1 MKKILV
7 FWHLMFLQNMLFA
20 QKDILVIGNSD
31 EICFD
36 SSYNVNIANN
46 LDDLLSYDIALIFSG
61 VSSRIK
67 KEDFSNII
75 EFVSRGGGL
84 YLGCEN
90 WPFQAETNQILD
102 HFFSFQSWGNFQ
114 SSYAKV
120 SDDSEITELKEIP
133 TGNSVTVFP
142 MNSNF
147 KVDVWLDDN
156 PIVMSGDFNN
166 GRIVV
171 DGGYSR
177 FYCSEIN
184 ETSKMFFLNLMKYL
198 GSQ

>member
-1 MKKILV
+1 
-7 FWHLMFLQNMLFA
+7 MLFA
-20 QKDILVIGNSD
+20 QKNILVIGNSD
-31 EICFD
+31 GICFD
-36 SSYNVNIANN
+36 SSYNVNVDSD

-61 VSSRIK
+61 ASSCLK
-67 KEDFSNII
+67 NEDFTNII
-75 EFVSRGGGL
+75 EFISRGGGL

-90 WPFQAETNQILD
+90 
-102 HFFSFQSWGNFQ
+102 FSFQSWGNFQ

-133 TGNSVTVFP
+133 TGNSVAVFP

-156 PIVMSGDFNN
+156 PMVMSGNFSS

-184 ETSKMFFLNLMKYL
+184 ETSKMFFLNLIKYL